1 MHRIELSS
9 KFITAE
15 RKNRDVNSCKLPCR
29 LGDNNYH
36 GGKIPVDTVDR
47 SRISAVKEIDTDDC
61 KTKHWGC
68 KCKWLW
74 RTNPLL
80 TFFWTLAA
88 NLRLRGWF
96 DRKEGSDRK

>member
-47 SRISAVKEIDTDDC
+47 SRISAVRMNSIKRDR
-61 KTKHWGC
+61 HR
-68 KCKWLW
+68 WLQDEA
-74 RTNPLL
+74 LGL
-80 TFFWTLAA
+80 
-88 NLRLRGWF
+88 
-96 DRKEGSDRK
+96 